1 MNVPAADDLLARR
14 HETCALGVEHDPCR
28 SCVAI
33 NAAADLLKVIDD
45 LHQPRDLYDGDPYCK
60 SCDEEHPCATA
71 RLLHPGVTGW

>member
-1 MNVPAADDLLARR
+1 MSVPAADDLLAVST
-14 HETCALGVEHDPCR
+14 HEYA
-28 SCVAI
+28 
-33 NAAADLLKVIDD
+33 NAAADLFEGIDA

>member
-1 MNVPAADDLLARR
+1 MSVPAADNLREWDDSGQPTL
-14 HETCALGVEHDPCR
+14 C
-28 SCVAI
+28 I
-33 NAAADLLKVIDD
+33 QAAANLFESIDE